1 MNVEISIQ
9 SFSFITNMIL
19 FYRICEIMSLLEQT
33 RIGVIFMVL
42 GVLMLVVPLILNIT
56 ESSIRMFVPM
66 VGLLLLLFGFP
77 IILGSK
83 KDKNTET

>member
-1 MNVEISIQ
+1 M
-9 SFSFITNMIL
+9 M
-19 FYRICEIMSLLEQT
+19 
-33 RIGVIFMVL
+33 L
-42 GVLMLVVPLILNIT
+42 GVLMLVVPLILSIT

-83 KDKNTET
+83 KDKKLET

>member
-1 MNVEISIQ
+1 M
-9 SFSFITNMIL
+9 
-19 FYRICEIMSLLEQT
+19 EQT

-42 GVLMLVVPLILNIT
+42 GVLMLVIPLILNIT
-56 ESSIRMFVPM
+56 ESSIRMFVPI

-83 KDKNTET
+83 KDKNTQT

>member
-1 MNVEISIQ
+1 LSKKGLCKYEKYYFYTTHEIKQ
-9 SFSFITNMIL
+9 
-19 FYRICEIMSLLEQT
+19 LLEQT

>member
-1 MNVEISIQ
+1 MR
-9 SFSFITNMIL
+9 IL
-19 FYRICEIMSLLEQT
+19 FLYNRWKKELLKQT
-33 RIGVIFMVL
+33 RLGVIFMML
-42 GVLMLVVPLILNIT
+42 GVLMLVVPLILSIT

-83 KDKNTET
+83 KDKKLET

>member
-1 MNVEISIQ
+1 M
-9 SFSFITNMIL
+9 
-19 FYRICEIMSLLEQT
+19 EQT

>member
-1 MNVEISIQ
+1 MSKKAYV
-9 SFSFITNMIL
+9 NMKNIIL
-19 FYRICEIMSLLEQT
+19 YSRWNKQLLEQT
-33 RIGVIFMVL
+33 SIGVIFMVL

-66 VGLLLLLFGFP
+66 VGLLLLIFGFP